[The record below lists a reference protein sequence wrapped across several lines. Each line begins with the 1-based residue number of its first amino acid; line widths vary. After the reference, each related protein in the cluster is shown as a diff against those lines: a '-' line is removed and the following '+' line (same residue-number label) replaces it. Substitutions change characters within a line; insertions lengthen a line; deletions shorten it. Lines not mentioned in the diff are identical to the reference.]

1 MERATV
7 TEFAANFTA
16 IDFETANHRRDSACQ
31 LAAVKVR
38 DGQIADSAM
47 WMIRPKPFFF
57 TRSNIRIHGI
67 TPEQVAEES
76 DFGQLWDD
84 IAATLG
90 DDCLVAHN
98 VGFDLGVMIAC
109 LKKHQQVIPE
119 FQFTCTRVIARRT
132 WPGRRRYGLKPLAD
146 WLGVRFQHHDA
157 LEDSI
162 ACAKVLL
169 AAGIDKQTDSLPALE
184 KKLRITRGT
193 AGPWGYS
200 GPSHRSRRSASGSA
214 SDARRGSRI
223 DLPIQPAWVAES
235 RAVYERAAASG
246 ASSSGVGAPKE
257 AAEQI
262 DLQRLLIRADF
273 IRPLAGKHIVFAGR
287 LDRLSEE
294 HATLLASRSGGTCE
308 SAVNQQTNIL
318 VLGSAETTS
327 ESNADQQTSPQQQA
341 QQLQQAGRPISILSE
356 AEFLGLVIAQDP
368 GEPQE

>member
-1 MERATV
+1 M

-16 IDFETANHRRDSACQ
+16 IDFETANHRRNSACQ

-47 WMIRPKPFFF
+47 WMIRPQPFFF

-76 DFGQLWDD
+76 DFGELWED

-98 VGFDLGVMIAC
+98 VGFDLGVLIAC
-109 LKKHQQVIPE
+109 LKKHQQSIPE

-169 AAGIDKQTDSLPALE
+169 AAGIDKQTESLPALE

-193 AGPWGYS
+193 AGPWGYR
-200 GPSHRSRRSASGSA
+200 GPSQTARRPAARSAA
-214 SDARRGSRI
+214 SDQRRGNRL
-223 DLPIQPAWVAES
+223 DLAIEPAWACES
-235 RAVYERAAASG
+235 PAAYEVPPASG
-246 ASSSGVGAPKE
+246 A
-257 AAEQI
+257 AAERTAAGDRTTAQPTI

-273 IRPLAGKHIVFAGR
+273 IRPLAGKSIVFAGR
-287 LDRLSEE
+287 LKCLSAE
-294 HATLLASRSGGTCE
+294 HAELLASRSGGTCE
-308 SAVNQQTNIL
+308 PAVNHQTSIL
-318 VLGSAETTS
+318 VLGSDQTIS
-327 ESNADQQTSPQQQA
+327 GSSGNQQTSQQQQA
-341 QQLQQAGRPISILSE
+341 QHLQQAGRPICILSE
-356 AEFLGLVIAQDP
+356 EEFLGLVIAQKP
-368 GEPQE
+368 VERLE